1 MDTPET
7 VFEHLVTYIH
17 SAIESEQPE
26 PQEFSEETEKRLA
39 LVYRQLRA
47 ALNITSPQGSSLP
60 RQAIAGLRFG

>member
-26 PQEFSEETEKRLA
+26 PKEFSEETEKRLA

-47 ALNITSPQGSSLP
+47 ALNITSP
-60 RQAIAGLRFG
+60 